1 MTGQFP
7 EKPQSALNLRLLLT
21 LFGLA
26 CTIVLGFLAVNFRN
40 FGLAVFT
47 VILGVITIVDL
58 VIILI
63 RRRRRRRREPGA
75 HHSVF
80 E

>member
-1 MTGQFP
+1 MSS
-7 EKPQSALNLRLLLT
+7 ERPQSALNLRLALT

-26 CTIVLGFLAVNFRN
+26 GTIALGFLAVNFRN

-47 VILGVITIVDL
+47 VVLGVITLVDL
-58 VIILI
+58 VVIVI
-63 RRRRRRRREPGA
+63 RRRRRKRREPGV
-75 HHSVF
+75 HHSIF

>member
-1 MTGQFP
+1 MTSDGP
-7 EKPQSALNLRLLLT
+7 DRPQSALNLRLLLT

-26 CTIVLGFLAVNFRN
+26 FTIVLGFLAVNFRN

-47 VILGVITIVDL
+47 VVLGVVTIVDL

-75 HHSVF
+75 HHSIF